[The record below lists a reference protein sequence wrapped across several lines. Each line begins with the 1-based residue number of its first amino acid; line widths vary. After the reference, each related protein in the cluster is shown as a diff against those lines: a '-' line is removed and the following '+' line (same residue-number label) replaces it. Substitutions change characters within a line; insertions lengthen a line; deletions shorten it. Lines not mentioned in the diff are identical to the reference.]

1 MVTWGLSFWL
11 PQPCL
16 LSQTS
21 LPGAR
26 LSHQDLSYPAVEN
39 LLIFG
44 GCSLLPGA
52 IVYFGCREQLART
65 VTVAAVRYR
74 TLQWRPQKASRAFR
88 ICMVMVLHGLLLES
102 SVLAS
107 SGGGSGARAS
117 APGDGWHAC
126 LLQRRLHT
134 LLCGSPWLGPL
145 NAGRTCTS
153 PFSPSPPHANLD
165 RAHPKTLPFF
175 SPQQFV
181 LLWVWLLTS

>member
-1 MVTWGLSFWL
+1 M
-11 PQPCL
+11 
-16 LSQTS
+16 
-21 LPGAR
+21 
-26 LSHQDLSYPAVEN
+26 SYLAVES

-88 ICMVMVLHGLLLES
+88 ICMGMVLHGLLLES
-102 SVLAS
+102 SMLAS
-107 SGGGSGARAS
+107 SGGRSGARAS
-117 APGDGWHAC
+117 APGDHRHAC
-126 LLQRRLHT
+126 LHQRRPHT

-145 NAGRTCTS
+145 SAGRTCTS

-165 RAHPKTLPFF
+165 RAHPKKTFPFF

-181 LLWVWLLTS
+181 LFVGMALDFLGLLWTHLHVFSVRRRPTDTLVHV